1 MAEENIFDL
10 FTHHLGEFKKL
21 KKAVI
26 RLYRFWVLNERQ
38 QGRDETDMF
47 SQQKSKRKHLENSV
61 SVLRNKLN
69 AMSKN
74 YKKENKRIV
83 KENVTLIEEINNLNQ
98 ERHRLEDK
106 LAKIK
111 DIDDTDVD
119 VGRPPRA
126 ISRAKS
132 ARQPGKG
139 AELNRMQ

>member
-1 MAEENIFDL
+1 M
-10 FTHHLGEFKKL
+10 
-21 KKAVI
+21 
-26 RLYRFWVLNERQ
+26 
-38 QGRDETDMF
+38 
-47 SQQKSKRKHLENSV
+47 
-61 SVLRNKLN
+61 RNKLN

-132 ARQPGKG
+132 AR
-139 AELNRMQ
+139 